1 MQLVLPESPADPAER
16 PWFTVHTDVFEGPLD
31 LLLHLVHREGI
42 DLGRLEVARIA
53 DAYLAYLDRMRALDL
68 SIASDWLVMAAT
80 LVHLKS
86 LELFPRLPTP
96 VDEDAPDPR
105 EVLAEQLRE
114 YERVRVQAEALGL
127 RPMLGRDRFARARQ
141 ASDDAAGRP
150 VASPVDAFGLLD
162 VLFEVLARGG
172 APEPVVLLAEGGP
185 DVGSCCRRVLTALG
199 GRGGTGELGA
209 MLRSLPHR
217 PERVVTFVGVLE
229 MARLGWLD
237 VAQEAHLG
245 PVRVEQLVDDEVI
258 DLALVLGWDEPEPG
272 EQMTLPLPGIGP

>member
-1 MQLVLPESPADPAER
+1 MQLLLPEPRPDGAES

-31 LLLHLVHREGI
+31 LLLHLVQREGI
-42 DLGRLEVARIA
+42 DLARLEVARIA

-86 LELFPRLPTP
+86 LELFPRPPTP

-114 YERVRVQAEALGL
+114 YERLRLRAASLDELPRV
-127 RPMLGRDRFARARQ
+127 GRDRFVRARQ
-141 ASDDAAGRP
+141 APEGGEGRP

-172 APEPVVLLAEGGP
+172 SLDPVVVLADGGP
-185 DVGSCCRRVLTALG
+185 DVGGCCRRVLRALG
-199 GRGGTGELGA
+199 GKGGTGELGA

-237 VAQEAHLG
+237 VVQETHLG
-245 PVRVEQLVDDEVI
+245 PVRVEQLVDDAAI
-258 DLALVLGWDEPEPG
+258 DLGLLLGWDEPPPG
-272 EQMTLPLPGIGP
+272 EQIPLPLPGAT